1 VALYL
6 SRADVQQFVSMA
18 DAMDVMEQS
27 FARWG
32 EDYAFNLERRRIPRR
47 NGKELNIL
55 AGMAPG
61 GDMMG
66 VRASGT
72 QFNNVMMLFSEKE
85 GGLACV
91 MECGP
96 ISNYR
101 TGAASGVATKYLAR
115 QNSRVL
121 GVIGAGRT
129 AFPQIEAVCVAR
141 KIELIKI
148 FVRTE
153 ESRVAFAKE
162 VQDALGIKTEAVAS
176 GEACMADADIAITS
190 TSAKDPVFFGKWIKP
205 GLHINAIGANNLK
218 RREID
223 DDTVLRADIVA
234 IDHRAQGHIE
244 AGAIVPLVAVG
255 KIRWDK
261 VSELG
266 EIIQKKRPARTS
278 DDQVTLF
285 HSLGLG
291 FEDVSYGEVIYHRA
305 KAAGL
310 GKQLRD

>member
-1 VALYL
+1 MALYL
-6 SRADVQQFVSMA
+6 SRADVERFASMP

-27 FARWG
+27 LARWG
-32 EDYAFNLERRRIPRR
+32 QDYSFNLPRRRIPRQ

-72 QFNNVMMLFSEKE
+72 VFNNVMMLFSEKE

-115 QNSRVL
+115 ANSKVL

-153 ESRVAFAKE
+153 ETRKAFAQE
-162 VQDALGIKTEAVAS
+162 VQDKLGIKTEAVTS

-190 TSAKDPVFFGKWIKP
+190 TSAKKPVFFGKWIKP

-223 DDTVLRADIVA
+223 DETVLRADIVA
-234 IDHRAQGHIE
+234 IDHREQGLTE

-255 KIRWDK
+255 KMTWDK

-266 EIIQKKRPARTS
+266 EIIQKKRPARDR

-310 GKQLRD
+310 GKQLR

>member
-1 VALYL
+1 MAIYL
-6 SRADVQQFVSMA
+6 SRADIQQFVSMA
-18 DAMDVMEQS
+18 DAMEVLEQS

-32 EDYAFNLERRRIPRR
+32 EDYSFNLERRRIPRQG
-47 NGKELNIL
+47 GKELNIL

-61 GDMMG
+61 GDIMG

-72 QFNNVMMLFSEKE
+72 KFNNVMMLFSESL

-96 ISNYR
+96 ISEYR

-115 QNSRVL
+115 KNSAVL

-141 KIELIKI
+141 KIERIKI
-148 FVRTE
+148 FARNE
-153 ESRVAFAKE
+153 ESRKAFAEE
-162 VQDALGIKTEAVAS
+162 VAEKLKIETVAAPS
-176 GEACMADADIAITS
+176 AETCVADADIAITS
-190 TSAKDPVFFGKWIKP
+190 TSAADPVFFGRWIKP

-223 DDTVLRADIVA
+223 DDTVLRASIVA
-234 IDHRAQGHIE
+234 IDDRKQGEIE

-255 KIRWDK
+255 KMSWNK

-266 EIIQKKRPARTS
+266 EIVRKQRAGRTS

-291 FEDVSYGEVIYHRA
+291 FEDVSYGEAIYRRA

-310 GKQLRD
+310 GKPLR

>member
-1 VALYL
+1 MAVYL
-6 SRADVQQFVSMA
+6 SRADVERFVSMA
-18 DAMDVMEQS
+18 DAMDVLEKA
-27 FARWG
+27 FGRWG
-32 EDYAFNLERRRIPRR
+32 RDMSFNLERRRIPRLA
-47 NGKELNIL
+47 GKELNIL

-72 QFNNVMMLFSEKE
+72 KFNNVMMLFSEKE

-96 ISNYR
+96 ISEYR
-101 TGAASGVATKYLAR
+101 TGAASGVATKHLAR
-115 QNSRVL
+115 EDSKVL

-141 KIELIKI
+141 KIELIKV

-153 ESRVAFAKE
+153 ESRIAFAKE
-162 VQDALGIKTEAVAS
+162 LQDKLGIKTEAAPT

-223 DDTVLRADIVA
+223 DETVLRADIVA
-234 IDHRAQGHIE
+234 IDHRAQGQIE

-255 KIRWDK
+255 KMKWDK

-266 EIIQKKRPARTS
+266 EIVQKKRPSRTS

-291 FEDVSYGEVIYHRA
+291 FEDVTYGEVVYHRA

>member
-1 VALYL
+1 MALYL
-6 SRADVQQFVSMA
+6 SRADIQQFVTMA

-32 EDYAFNLERRRIPRR
+32 RDYSFNLERRRIPRQ

-72 QFNNVMMLFSEKE
+72 KFNNVMMLFSESE

-96 ISNYR
+96 ISEYR

-115 QNSRVL
+115 KNAHVL

-141 KIELIKI
+141 KIDLIKI
-148 FVRTE
+148 YVRTE
-153 ESRVAFAKE
+153 DSRVAFAKE
-162 VQDALGIKTEAVAS
+162 VTEKLGIKTEAAAS
-176 GEACMADADIAITS
+176 AEAAVADADIAITS

-234 IDHRAQGHIE
+234 IDHREQGHIE

-255 KIRWDK
+255 KMTWDK

-266 EIIQKKRPARTS
+266 EIVQKKRPSRTS

-291 FEDVSYGEVIYHRA
+291 FEDVSYGEAIYHRA

-310 GKQLRD
+310 GKALR

>member
-1 VALYL
+1 VAVYL

-18 DAMDVMEQS
+18 DAMDVLEQAFGKWDDGMS
-27 FARWG
+27 
-32 EDYAFNLERRRIPRR
+32 FNLERRRIPRQ

-55 AGMAPG
+55 GGMAPG

-72 QFNNVMMLFSEKE
+72 VFNNVMMLFSEKE

-115 QNSRVL
+115 KNAKIL

-148 FVRTE
+148 YVRTE
-153 ESRVAFAKE
+153 DSRKAFAQE
-162 VQDALGIKTEAVAS
+162 VQDKLGIKTVAAAS
-176 GEACMADADIAITS
+176 GEDCMADADIAITS
-190 TSAKDPVFFGKWIKP
+190 TSARDPVFFGKWIKP

-234 IDHRAQGHIE
+234 IDHRAQGRNE

-255 KIRWDK
+255 KMSWDK

-278 DDQVTLF
+278 DEQVTLF

-291 FEDVSYGEVIYHRA
+291 FEDVTYGETIYHRA

-310 GKQLRD
+310 GIKLK

>member
-1 VALYL
+1 MALYL
-6 SRADVQQFVSMA
+6 SRADIQQFVSMA
-18 DAMDVMEQS
+18 DAMEVMEQS

-32 EDYAFNLERRRIPRR
+32 RDYAFNLERRRIPRQ

-72 QFNNVMMLFSEKE
+72 KFNNVMMLFSEKE

-96 ISNYR
+96 ISEYR

-115 QNSRVL
+115 ENATVL

-141 KIELIKI
+141 KIDLIKI

-153 ESRVAFAKE
+153 ESRIAFAQE
-162 VQDALGIKTEAVAS
+162 VQEKLGIRTEAVAS
-176 GEACMADADIAITS
+176 AQACVADADIAITS
-190 TSAKDPVFFGKWIKP
+190 TSAKDPVLLGKWVKP

-223 DDTVLRADIVA
+223 DEAVLRADIVA
-234 IDHRAQGHIE
+234 IDHREQGQIE

-255 KIRWDK
+255 KMSWNK

-266 EIIQKKRPARTS
+266 EIVQKTRPRRTS
-278 DDQVTLF
+278 DEQVTLF

-291 FEDVSYGEVIYHRA
+291 FEDVSYGEAIYHRA

-310 GKQLRD
+310 GKQLRQ

>member
-1 VALYL
+1 MALYL
-6 SRADVQQFVSMA
+6 SRADIQQFVSMA
-18 DAMDVMEQS
+18 DAMDVLEKA
-27 FARWG
+27 FARW
-32 EDYAFNLERRRIPRR
+32 DDPLSFNLERRRIPRR

-72 QFNNVMMLFSEKE
+72 KFNNVMMLFSESE
-85 GGLACV
+85 GGLAAV

-96 ISNYR
+96 ISEYR

-115 QNSRVL
+115 QNARTL

-141 KIELIKI
+141 KIDLIKI
-148 FVRTE
+148 FARNEESRKAFAQEVADTLKVRTE
-153 ESRVAFAKE
+153 AAPSA
-162 VQDALGIKTEAVAS
+162 
-176 GEACMADADIAITS
+176 EACMADADIAITS
-190 TSAKDPVFFGKWIKP
+190 TSAADPVFFGKWIKP

-223 DDTVLRADIVA
+223 DETVLRADIVA
-234 IDHRAQGHIE
+234 IDHRKQGHIE

-255 KIRWDK
+255 KMKWDQ

-266 EIIQKKRPARTS
+266 EIIQKKRPARTN

-291 FEDVSYGEVIYHRA
+291 FEDVSYGEAIYHRA

-310 GKQLRD
+310 GKQLR